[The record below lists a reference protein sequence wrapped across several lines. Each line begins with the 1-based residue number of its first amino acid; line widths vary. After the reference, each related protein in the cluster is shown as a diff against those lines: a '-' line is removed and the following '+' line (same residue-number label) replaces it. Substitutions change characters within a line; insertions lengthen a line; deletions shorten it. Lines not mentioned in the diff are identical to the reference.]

1 MISIET
7 VGAIMIDRILVPTDM
22 TSFSELALRYALL
35 FSKRLGSKLT
45 LLHAD
50 EISWMAAEHPLG
62 YYFENL
68 PEAKAALAKNL
79 ADYAAA
85 HVPPEVDA
93 TTCFVDDSPDRAI
106 VETARDVDA
115 NLIIMATHGRH
126 GLRRALL
133 GSVTERV
140 LHTTNIPV
148 ISVAPA
154 MFRSDPEI
162 GIKTILC
169 PVNFTAIART
179 ALEQACRMA
188 EAFDADL
195 VVMHVVEGR
204 EPQLFG
210 SVENEFR
217 KWVDPRI
224 RGNTRYREIVVH
236 GNDAAEHVL
245 SVADL
250 IDADLLI
257 VGAQHRFFSDTTV
270 VGTTTDRITRFAK
283 HAVMT
288 VMRPPAKLRKV
299 EAA

>member
-1 MISIET
+1 
-7 VGAIMIDRILVPTDM
+7 MIDRILVPTDM

-35 FSKRLGSKLT
+35 FNERLGSKLT

-68 PEAKAALAKNL
+68 PEAKAELAKNL

-85 HVPPEVDA
+85 NLPPEVAAA
-93 TTCFVDDSPDRAI
+93 TRFVDDSPERAI
-106 VETARDVDA
+106 VETAREIDA
-115 NLIIMATHGRH
+115 DLIIMATHGRH

-154 MFRSDPEI
+154 MFPSEPGV

-179 ALEQACRMA
+179 ALEQACHVA

-195 VVMHVVEGR
+195 VVMHVVEGH
-204 EPQLFG
+204 EPQLFA
-210 SVENEFR
+210 SVETEFR
-217 KWVDPRI
+217 KWVEPRI
-224 RGNTRYREIVVH
+224 RANTRYREIVVQ

-245 SVADL
+245 SIAGL
-250 IDADLLI
+250 IEADLLV

-270 VGTTTDRITRFAK
+270 VGSTTERITRFAK

-288 VMRPPAKLRKV
+288 VMRPPTKLRKV